1 MVRLPRFSFPQ
12 MLLIAFLVIG
22 ALLGATALRSLF
34 LLETQMALSRA
45 STEQA
50 IELSTAAQSLSERSQ
65 AMERAARQALILG
78 DRQLRQVF
86 EDGARQARDIL
97 ERLRD
102 NDLPADTVDAW
113 QRQLRVIEHLL
124 DGPFETALDREREVA
139 QQFRELDRYNAL
151 VAQQVQA
158 VIGRR
163 SAALQA
169 RFERNRQQLAVLVIG
184 AIGLAAAMAVGFG
197 VWLTRPL
204 RRLERAIVG
213 LGENRLQ
220 DPIDIP
226 GPPDIRSVGQQLEW
240 LRLRLTELDAD
251 KARFLRHISHELK
264 TPLASI
270 HEGVAVLG
278 DGVAGP
284 LNDNQAEV
292 VAILRHNTQ
301 QLQQQIEALLR
312 FNAAA
317 FEARQLHRKPTNLL
331 ALVQAQV
338 DEQRLRWQAR
348 QLTVS
353 VHGPEMTLPLDG
365 AKIASAL
372 GNLLSNAIRFS
383 PLGGHIRIELARQ
396 PGIARLDIVDEGP
409 GIAPEDAPRVFEPF
423 FRGTRQPEEAAKGT
437 GIGLSIVQEYIQAHG
452 GRISLLPSARGA
464 HFRIEL
470 PYAE

>member
-1 MVRLPRFSFPQ
+1 MRPLRFSFPQ
-12 MLLIAFLVIG
+12 LLLVAFLVIG

-34 LLETQMALSRA
+34 LLESLMSLSRA

-86 EDGARQARDIL
+86 LQGAEQSHEIL
-97 ERLRD
+97 RRLRD
-102 NDLPADTVDAW
+102 NDLPPETVGLW
-113 QRQLRVIEHLL
+113 QKQLELIEHLL
-124 DGPFETALDREREVA
+124 DGPIETALDREREVA
-139 QQFRELDRYNAL
+139 QEFRELDRLNAL
-151 VAQQVQA
+151 VAQQVQT
-158 VIGRR
+158 VIGHRNK
-163 SAALQA
+163 ALQA
-169 RFERNRQQLAVLVIG
+169 RFERNRQQLAMLVLGSIV
-184 AIGLAAAMAVGFG
+184 LAAAMAIGFG
-197 VWLTRPL
+197 IWLTRPL
-204 RRLERAIVG
+204 KRLERAIVG

-220 DPIDIP
+220 EPIDIP

-264 TPLASI
+264 TPLASM

-284 LNDNQAEV
+284 LSESQAEV
-292 VAILRHNTQ
+292 VTILRHNTQ

-317 FEARQLHRKPTNLL
+317 FEARQLNRQPTPLL
-331 ALVQAQV
+331 ALVQSQV

-348 QLTVS
+348 QLKVS
-353 VHGPEMTLPLDG
+353 VQGTDMTLPLDA

-383 PLGGHIRIELARQ
+383 PIGGRIGIELTRQ
-396 PGIARLDIVDEGP
+396 PGIAQLDITDEGP
-409 GIAPEDAPRVFEPF
+409 GVAGEDAARVFEPF
-423 FRGTRQPEEAAKGT
+423 FRGARQPEDAAKGT
-437 GIGLSIVQEYIQAHG
+437 GIGLSIVQEYIHAHG
-452 GRISLLPSARGA
+452 GRIALLPSPRGA

-470 PYAE
+470 PHAD

>member
-1 MVRLPRFSFPQ
+1 MKGLRFSFPQ
-12 MLLIAFLVIG
+12 MLLVAFLVIG

-34 LLETQMALSRA
+34 LLESLMALSRA

-65 AMERAARQALILG
+65 AMERAARQSLVLG

-86 EDGARQARDIL
+86 VQGAEQAHEIL
-97 ERLRD
+97 GRLRD
-102 NDLPADTVDAW
+102 NDLPGETVGTW
-113 QRQLRVIEHLL
+113 QKQLERIEQQL
-124 DGPFETALDREREVA
+124 DGPIETALDREREVA
-139 QQFRELDRYNAL
+139 QQFRELDRLSAL
-151 VAQQVQA
+151 VAQQVQT
-158 VIGRR
+158 VIGHRNE
-163 SAALQA
+163 ALQA
-169 RFERNRQQLAVLVIG
+169 RFERNRQQLAVLVLGSIV
-184 AIGLAAAMAVGFG
+184 LAAAIAIGFG
-197 VWLTRPL
+197 IWLTRPL
-204 RRLERAIVG
+204 KRLERAIVG

-264 TPLASI
+264 TPLASM

-284 LNDNQAEV
+284 LNHSQGEV

-301 QLQQQIEALLR
+301 QLQQQIEALLS

-317 FEARQLHRKPTNLL
+317 FEARQLQRQPNGLRAL
-331 ALVQAQV
+331 AQAQV

-348 QLTVS
+348 QLSVT
-353 VHGPEMTLPLDG
+353 VHGPEINLPLDG
-365 AKIASAL
+365 PKIASAL

-383 PLGGHIRIELARQ
+383 PIGGRIAIHLSRQ
-396 PGIARLDIVDEGP
+396 PGIARLDITDEGP
-409 GIAPEDAPRVFEPF
+409 GVTPEDGNRVFEPF
-423 FRGTRQPEEAAKGT
+423 FRGTRQPEDAARGT

-452 GRISLLPSARGA
+452 GRIALLPSPQGA
-464 HFRIEL
+464 HFQIEL
-470 PYAE
+470 PHAD

>member
-1 MVRLPRFSFPQ
+1 MKGLRFSFPQ
-12 MLLIAFLVIG
+12 LLLVAFLVIG

-34 LLETQMALSRA
+34 LLETLMTLSRA
-45 STEQA
+45 STGQA

-65 AMERAARQALILG
+65 AMERAARQSLVLG

-86 EDGARQARDIL
+86 VQGAEQARGIL
-97 ERLRD
+97 RRLRES
-102 NDLPADTVDAW
+102 DLPNETVGTW
-113 QRQLRVIEHLL
+113 QSQLNTIEHLL
-124 DGPFETALDREREVA
+124 DGPVETALDREREVA
-139 QQFRELDRYNAL
+139 QAFRELDRLNAL
-151 VAQQVQA
+151 VAQQVQT
-158 VIGRR
+158 VIGHRNE
-163 SAALQA
+163 ALQA
-169 RFERNRQQLAVLVIG
+169 RFERNRQQLAVLVVGSIL
-184 AIGLAAAMAVGFG
+184 LAAAMAIGFG
-197 VWLTRPL
+197 IWLTRPL

-220 DPIDIP
+220 DAIDIP

-264 TPLASI
+264 TPLASM

-284 LNDNQAEV
+284 LSDSQSEV
-292 VAILRHNTQ
+292 VTILRHNTQ

-317 FEARQLHRKPTNLL
+317 FEARQLQRQPTELRAL
-331 ALVQAQV
+331 AQAQV

-348 QLTVS
+348 QLRVT
-353 VHGPEMTLPLDG
+353 VHGPEMSLPLDG
-365 AKIASAL
+365 PKIESAL

-383 PLGGHIRIELARQ
+383 PIGGHIAIQLSRL
-396 PGIARLDIVDEGP
+396 PGIARLDITDEGP
-409 GIAPEDAPRVFEPF
+409 GVAQEDGSRVFEPF
-423 FRGTRQPEEAAKGT
+423 FRGMRQPEDAAKGT

-452 GRISLLPSARGA
+452 GRIALLPSPRGA

-470 PYAE
+470 PHAD